1 MAIICPYCE
10 IEISE
15 KMVEAEDG
23 CCPECGTSITALSSG
38 IEEEEEDIYA
48 EEFENNLDD
57 DDYESDYEDPFELDD
72 DFFNDPL
79 DDDDIPE
86 LKLRKNR
93 LAVKLA
99 EEEAMANDDVPEL
112 TLKSKKKPAVPSVE
126 EPAPAPKKGK
136 GKK

>member
-48 EEFENNLDD
+48 EEFENSLDD
-57 DDYESDYEDPFELDD
+57 DDFEGSYEDPFDLDD
-72 DFFNDPL
+72 DFFDDPM
-79 DDDDIPE
+79 DDDIPE
-86 LKLRKNR
+86 LTLRKNR
-93 LAVKLA
+93 LAVKQA
-99 EEEAMANDDVPEL
+99 EEEALANDDVPEL
-112 TLKSKKKPAVPSVE
+112 TLKSKRKAPAQES
-126 EPAPAPKKGK
+126 APAPKKGK